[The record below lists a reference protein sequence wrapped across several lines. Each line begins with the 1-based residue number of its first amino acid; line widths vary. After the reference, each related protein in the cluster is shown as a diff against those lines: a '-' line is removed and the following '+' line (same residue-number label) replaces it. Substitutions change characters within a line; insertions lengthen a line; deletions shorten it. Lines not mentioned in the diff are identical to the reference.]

1 MVAAGSGTRPGSYD
15 PGRRILVMV
24 LALVVV
30 SGALVAQMVRIQIF
44 ERDRYVAW
52 GEDQW
57 SRSVVLAGERGDLL
71 DRHGET
77 LAVTMPNPVIWVDPR
92 LVLDPVAQ
100 AEELAQVLGRD
111 PAEIA
116 DILDDDGDFRYLQR
130 PSDPDTAAAIEAM
143 EDMPGVFVTEEP
155 ARFRPNGT
163 LARSVVGVT
172 DVDQIGISGIEQQY
186 DEYLAGEGGRMMK
199 ERSIDGRTIPASERI
214 IEPAEQGADLR
225 LTIDRALQFEVER
238 SLIDTVETENA
249 DGGMVVITEP
259 ATGEILAMASVA
271 RNEEGDVVATPDNR
285 AVTWTYEPA
294 SVMKALTFSAVIDR
308 GLASPSTVAVIP
320 DTVRLYDE
328 SFTDDEL
335 FGSRPMTPTDILV
348 RSSNTGTVHWA
359 LELGA
364 TALHDYLRGFGL
376 GTATGLGFPGESA
389 GLFDQVEDWSGT
401 SIASISLGQ
410 GISVTPLQMLAAYNT
425 IANGGLYVA
434 PRLVAEISSEEG
446 SERPAAPPAR
456 RVISAETAAS
466 VSDMLTR
473 VVVDGTARRSLVP
486 GYDIAAKTGTA
497 QKPQEGGGYT
507 DASGAYHYVAT
518 VAGFFP
524 SRHPEFSM
532 IVVIDEPSP
541 EFYASRVSAPLF
553 GKLAAWT
560 LRHYQVSP
568 DTDLI
573 FEETAAAA
581 PPMPRSN
588 REVEQTRDARRSTVS
603 ADGMGDRGTHRH
615 RPG

>member
-1 MVAAGSGTRPGSYD
+1 
-15 PGRRILVMV
+15 MV
-24 LALVVV
+24 LLLVVMA
-30 SGALVAQMVRIQIF
+30 GALVAQMVRIQVF
-44 ERDRYVAW
+44 DRERYVAW
-52 GEDQW
+52 GQDQW
-57 SRSVVLAGERGDLL
+57 SRSVVLAGERGDLV

-92 LVLDPVAQ
+92 LVVDPVAQ
-100 AEELAQVLGRD
+100 AEELAPVLGME

-116 DILDDDGDFRYLQR
+116 EVLGSDGDFRYLQR

-155 ARFRPNGT
+155 ARFRPNGN
-163 LARSVVGVT
+163 LARSVLGVT
-172 DVDQIGISGIEQQY
+172 DIDQIGISGIEQQY
-186 DEYLAGEGGRMMK
+186 DEYLAGEGGHMMK
-199 ERSIDGRTIPASERI
+199 EGSIDGRTIPASERI
-214 IEPAEQGADLR
+214 IEPAAQGADLR

-238 SLIDTVETENA
+238 SLIDTVEAENA
-249 DGGMVVITEP
+249 EGGMVVITEP

-271 RNEEGDVVATPDNR
+271 RNDDGEVVATSDNR

-294 SVMKALTFSAVIDR
+294 SVMKALTFAAVLDS

-320 DTVRLYDE
+320 DTVNLYEE

-335 FGSRPMTPTDILV
+335 YGSRAMTPTEILV
-348 RSSNTGTVHWA
+348 WSSNPGTVIWA

-389 GLFDQVEDWSGT
+389 GIFDEVDDWSGT

-434 PRLVAEISSEEG
+434 PRLVAEISSEDG
-446 SERPAAPPAR
+446 SRRPESTPAR
-456 RVISAETAAS
+456 RVIDAETAAS
-466 VSDMLTR
+466 VRDMLTR
-473 VVVDGTARRSLVP
+473 VVVDGTARRALVP

-507 DASGAYHYVAT
+507 DEFGAYHYVAT

-524 SRHPEFSM
+524 SEHPEFSM
-532 IVVIDEPSP
+532 IVIIDEPSP
-541 EFYASRVSAPLF
+541 EIYASRVSAPLF
-553 GKLAAWT
+553 GELAAWT

-573 FEETAAAA
+573 FEETAAG
-581 PPMPRSN
+581 P
-588 REVEQTRDARRSTVS
+588 
-603 ADGMGDRGTHRH
+603 ADDEAGQ
-615 RPG
+615 

>member
-1 MVAAGSGTRPGSYD
+1 MAPTRSTGSRAAPYD
-15 PGRRILVMV
+15 PGRRIAVMV
-24 LALVVV
+24 LMLVVVAGALVV
-30 SGALVAQMVRIQIF
+30 QMVRIQVF
-44 ERDRYVAW
+44 DRERYVAW
-52 GEDQW
+52 GQDQW
-57 SRSVVLAGERGDLL
+57 SRSVVLAGERGDLV

-92 LVLDPVAQ
+92 LVVDPVGQAQ
-100 AEELAQVLGRD
+100 DLAPVLGRE
-111 PAEIA
+111 PSEIA
-116 DILDDDGDFRYLQR
+116 DILDDEGVFRYLDR

-143 EDMPGVFVTEEP
+143 ADMPGVFVTEEP

-163 LARSVVGVT
+163 LARSVLGLT
-172 DVDQIGISGIEQQY
+172 DVDQIGISGIEKQY
-186 DEYLAGEGGRMMK
+186 DEVLAGEGGQMMS

-225 LTIDRALQFEVER
+225 LTIDRALQFEVEQ
-238 SLIDTVETENA
+238 SLIDSVEAENA
-249 DGGMVVITEP
+249 EGGYVVITQP

-271 RNEEGDVVATPDNR
+271 RNDDGQVVATPDNR

-294 SVMKALTFSAVIDR
+294 SVMKALTFAAVLDS

-320 DTVRLYDE
+320 DTIDLYEE

-335 FGSRPMTPTDILV
+335 YGTRPMTTTDILV
-348 RSSNTGTVHWA
+348 RSSNTGTVTWA
-359 LELGA
+359 LDLGA
-364 TALHDYLRGFGL
+364 TALHDYLRDFGL

-389 GLFDQVEDWSGT
+389 GLFDDVDDWSGT

-434 PRLVAEISSEEG
+434 PRLVAEVSSEDG
-446 SERPAAPPAR
+446 SRRPESTPAR
-456 RVISAETAAS
+456 RVIDAETAAS
-466 VSDMLTR
+466 VRDMLTR
-473 VVVDGTARRSLVP
+473 VVVDGTARRALVP

-507 DASGAYHYVAT
+507 DEFGAYHYVAT

-524 SRHPEFSM
+524 SEHPEFSM

-541 EFYASRVSAPLF
+541 EIYASRVSAPLF
-553 GKLAAWT
+553 GELAAWT

-568 DTDLI
+568 DTDLV
-573 FEETAAAA
+573 FEETAAGPAEGEA
-581 PPMPRSN
+581 GP
-588 REVEQTRDARRSTVS
+588 
-603 ADGMGDRGTHRH
+603 
-615 RPG
+615 